1 MATVRSVQPVANPE
15 TVIQQ
20 RVRLALGQLRNVVT
34 FRNNTGSAVGR
45 DGRPV
50 RFGLCE
56 GSADLIGWTTR
67 VITAD
72 DVGKPLAVFTAI
84 EIKTDTGRLTCKQ
97 KDFLS
102 AVERAGGIA
111 GVARSEQD
119 AIRLVTDQK

>member
-1 MATVRSVQPVANPE
+1 MATVHSEQPVANPE

-34 FRNNTGSAVGR
+34 FRNNTGSAIGR

-67 VITAD
+67 TITAE
-72 DVGKPLAVFTAI
+72 DVGQPIAVFTAI
-84 EIKTDTGRLTCKQ
+84 EIKTDTGRLTCQQ
-97 KDFLS
+97 KDFLA

-111 GVARSEQD
+111 GVARCEED
-119 AIRLVTDQK
+119 AIRLVTGQS